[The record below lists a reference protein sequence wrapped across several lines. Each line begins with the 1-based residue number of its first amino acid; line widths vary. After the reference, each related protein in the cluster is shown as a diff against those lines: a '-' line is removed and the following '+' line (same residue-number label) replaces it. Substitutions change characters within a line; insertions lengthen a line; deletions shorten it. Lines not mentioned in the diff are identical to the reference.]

1 MFLKNS
7 LEKKLQA
14 SLEQYDVDKSTHDGK
29 ERKIYSTRHYSHD
42 RMNFTLEHRLY
53 NDDFMTDKAKVAKK
67 YVKELIDPDI
77 LEIQKKRWNISSL
90 PCGTEKTELK
100 KTLFEVRHGFKD
112 YQVVK
117 LKEKN
122 VELGTDSRNFRHP
135 NWNDSTLFENFEKKD
150 LYNHM

>member
-14 SLEQYDVDKSTHDGK
+14 SLAQYEEEKALEKSN
-29 ERKIYSTRHYSHD
+29 ERKSHSHYSTHD

-53 NDDFMTDKAKVAKK
+53 NDDVMKEKAKIAKK

-77 LEIQKKRWNISSL
+77 LEIQKKRWNISNL
-90 PCGTEKTELK
+90 PNNNEKPELK

-117 LKEKN
+117 LKERKI
-122 VELGTDSRNFRHP
+122 ELGTDSRNFRHP
-135 NWNDSTLFENFEKKD
+135 NWNDSALFENYEKKMI
-150 LYNHM
+150 LQQK

>member
-14 SLEQYDVDKSTHDGK
+14 SLAQYEEEKTIEKLKDRRSATHFST
-29 ERKIYSTRHYSHD
+29 HD

-53 NDDFMTDKAKVAKK
+53 NDDFMKDKAKIAKK

-90 PCGTEKTELK
+90 PNNNEKPELK

-117 LKEKN
+117 LKEKDI
-122 VELGTDSRNFRHP
+122 ELGTDSRNFRHP
-135 NWNDSTLFENFEKKD
+135 NWNDSTLLEELEKKFISA
-150 LYNHM
+150 HV

>member
-14 SLEQYDVDKSTHDGK
+14 SLAQYEEEKGMDKLK
-29 ERKIYSTRHYSHD
+29 ERKSHTHYSSHD
-42 RMNFTLEHRLY
+42 RMNFTLEHKLY
-53 NDDFMTDKAKVAKK
+53 NEDYMKEKAKIAKK

-90 PCGTEKTELK
+90 PNCNEKPELK

-117 LKEKN
+117 LKEKKI
-122 VELGTDSRNFRHP
+122 ELGTDSRNFRHP
-135 NWNDSTLFENFEKKD
+135 NWNDSTLMENIEKKF
-150 LYNHM
+150 LIEHK